1 MSVICRDYGF
11 GTASGRARE
20 KICYGRD
27 GGVKFEVYR
36 DRNKLSAINGSEWDS
51 YTKAWVNS

>member
-1 MSVICRDYGF
+1 VICRDYGF